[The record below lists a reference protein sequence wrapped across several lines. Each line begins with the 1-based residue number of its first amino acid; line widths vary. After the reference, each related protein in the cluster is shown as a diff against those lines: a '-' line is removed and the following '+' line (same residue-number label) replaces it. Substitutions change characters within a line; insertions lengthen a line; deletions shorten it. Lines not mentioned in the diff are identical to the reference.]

1 MTAVETH
8 LDMYKKLCTDIVDD
22 SLRNYMRININEED
36 FKDIQDA
43 IKDVLHEDI
52 FGYGTTVQEILKE
65 LIDAVK
71 FVVEDIGFYIF
82 EQNLYNRDFPLL
94 PLEDDES
101 YLENVQRSMVD
112 AVCKDVHYSFTQNIK
127 NITGENPVDNSM
139 YQIEN
144 IDDNLFF

>member
-8 LDMYKKLCTDIVDD
+8 LDMHKKLCTDIVDD

-43 IKDVLHEDI
+43 IKDVVHEDI
-52 FGYGTTVQEILKE
+52 FGYGVTVQEISKD

-71 FVVEDIGFYIF
+71 FVVEDIGFDIF

-101 YLENVQRSMVD
+101 YLENIQRSMVD
-112 AVCKDVHYSFTQNIK
+112 AVCKDVSCAFAK
-127 NITGENPVDNSM
+127 E
-139 YQIEN
+139 
-144 IDDNLFF
+144 IDLKF

>member
-43 IKDVLHEDI
+43 IKDVLYEDI
-52 FGYGTTVQEILKE
+52 FGYGVTIQEALKE

-71 FVVEDIGFYIF
+71 FVVEDIGFDIF
-82 EQNLYNRDFPLL
+82 EKNLYNRDFPLL

-101 YLENVQRSMVD
+101 YLENIQRSMVD

-127 NITGENPVDNSM
+127 RITGEDPVNDSWVLN
-139 YQIEN
+139 
-144 IDDNLFF
+144 

>member
-1 MTAVETH
+1 MTEVETH
-8 LDMYKKLCTDIVDD
+8 LDMYKKLCADIVDD

-43 IKDVLHEDI
+43 IKDVLCEDI
-52 FGYGTTVQEILKE
+52 FGYGATVQEILKE

-71 FVVEDIGFYIF
+71 FVAEDIGFDIF

-101 YLENVQRSMVD
+101 YLENIQRSMVD
-112 AVCKDVHYSFTQNIK
+112 AACKHV
-127 NITGENPVDNSM
+127 
-139 YQIEN
+139 
-144 IDDNLFF
+144 

>member
-1 MTAVETH
+1 MTEVETH
-8 LDMYKKLCTDIVDD
+8 LDMYKKLCADIVDD

-43 IKDVLHEDI
+43 IKDVLCEDI
-52 FGYGTTVQEILKE
+52 FGYGATVQEILKE

-71 FVVEDIGFYIF
+71 FVAEDIGFDIF

-112 AVCKDVHYSFTQNIK
+112 AVCKDVHHSFTQNIK
-127 NITGENPVDNSM
+127 RITGEDPVNDSWVLN
-139 YQIEN
+139 
-144 IDDNLFF
+144 

>member
-52 FGYGTTVQEILKE
+52 FGCGVTTQEVLKE

-71 FVVEDIGFYIF
+71 FVAEDIGFDIF

-112 AVCKDVHYSFTQNIK
+112 AVCKDVSCAFVQEFKKHTGKEPIK
-127 NITGENPVDNSM
+127 DTIILD
-139 YQIEN
+139 
-144 IDDNLFF
+144 

>member
-1 MTAVETH
+1 MTAVKTY
-8 LDMYKKLCTDIVDD
+8 LDVYKKLCIDIVDD
-22 SLRNYMRININEED
+22 SLRSYMRININEED

-52 FGYGTTVQEILKE
+52 FGYGATVQEISKE

-112 AVCKDVHYSFTQNIK
+112 AVCKDVHHSFTQNIE

-139 YQIEN
+139 C
-144 IDDNLFF
+144 

>member
-1 MTAVETH
+1 MTEVETH
-8 LDMYKKLCTDIVDD
+8 LDMYKKLCADIVDD

-52 FGYGTTVQEILKE
+52 FGYGATVQEILKE

-71 FVVEDIGFYIF
+71 FVAEDIGFDIF

-112 AVCKDVHYSFTQNIK
+112 AVCKDVYYSFTQNIK
-127 NITGENPVDNSM
+127 NITGGNPVDNFVC
-139 YQIEN
+139 QIEKH
-144 IDDNLFF
+144 

>member
-1 MTAVETH
+1 MKMTAVKTH
-8 LDMYKKLCTDIVDD
+8 LDMYKKLCIDIVDD
-22 SLRNYMRININEED
+22 SLRSYMRININEED

-43 IKDVLHEDI
+43 IKDVLCEDI
-52 FGYGTTVQEILKE
+52 FGYGATVQEISKE

-71 FVVEDIGFYIF
+71 FVVEDIGFDIF

-112 AVCKDVHYSFTQNIK
+112 AVCKDVSCAFAKEIHLK
-127 NITGENPVDNSM
+127 C
-139 YQIEN
+139 
-144 IDDNLFF
+144 

>member
-1 MTAVETH
+1 MTSVETH

-43 IKDVLHEDI
+43 IKDVLYEDI
-52 FGYGTTVQEILKE
+52 FGYGATVQEIFKE

-71 FVVEDIGFYIF
+71 FVVEDIGFDIF

-112 AVCKDVHYSFTQNIK
+112 AVCKDVSCAFYKEIH
-127 NITGENPVDNSM
+127 
-139 YQIEN
+139 
-144 IDDNLFF
+144 L